1 MGQTYCG
8 ILSMKTPDQI
18 LNIYL
23 ADDDDADQFL
33 FKEALEEMNLKTSLT
48 IADSGIHLF
57 RLLLDEALSV
67 LPDIIFMDINMPIK
81 NGFECLDE
89 LKQNENLKDIPVV
102 MLSSSCLPESERMA
116 LKLGASKYICKPNT
130 FDALVKEIKEV
141 LTMHGSINSWLPI
154 FG

>member
-1 MGQTYCG
+1 METNEN
-8 ILSMKTPDQI
+8 I

-23 ADDDDADQFL
+23 ADDDDADQYL
-33 FKEALEEMNLKTSLT
+33 FKEALDEMKVNTKLT
-48 IADSGIHLF
+48 VADSGIQ
-57 RLLLDEALSV
+57 LLDLLENAISS
-67 LPDIIFMDINMPIK
+67 LPDIIFMDINMPVK

-89 LKQNENLKDIPVV
+89 LKQKDHLKAIPVV

-130 FDALVKEIKEV
+130 FNALVAEIKDV
-141 LTMHGSINSWLPI
+141 LSMHGRLHNWIPI

>member
-1 MGQTYCG
+1 
-8 ILSMKTPDQI
+8 MKTQDPI

-33 FKEALEEMNLKTSLT
+33 FKEALEEMNLKTNLT

-57 RLLLDEALSV
+57 RLLEETISA
-67 LPDIIFMDINMPIK
+67 LPDIIFMDINMPVK

-89 LKQNENLKDIPVV
+89 LKQNTNLKSIPVV

-130 FDALVKEIKEV
+130 FEVLVREIKDV
-141 LTMHGSINSWLPI
+141 LTMHGSMNKWLPI

>member
-1 MGQTYCG
+1 MET
-8 ILSMKTPDQI
+8 INENL

-33 FKEALEEMNLKTSLT
+33 FREALDEMQLKTKLT
-48 IADSGIHLF
+48 VADSGI
-57 RLLLDEALSV
+57 RLLQLLDEILPV
-67 LPDIIFMDINMPIK
+67 RPDIIFMDINMPCK

-89 LKQNENLKDIPVV
+89 IKQHMQLKEIPVV

-130 FDALVKEIKEV
+130 FEALVREIRDV
-141 LTMHGSINSWLPI
+141 LSMHGNISRWLPVL
-154 FG
+154 G

>member
-1 MGQTYCG
+1 METHEHV
-8 ILSMKTPDQI
+8 

-33 FKEALEEMNLKTSLT
+33 FREALDEMKLRTSLT
-48 IADSGIHLF
+48 VADSGIHL
-57 RLLLDEALSV
+57 LKLLDETISA
-67 LPDIIFMDINMPIK
+67 LPDIIFMDINMPVK

-89 LKQNENLKDIPVV
+89 LKQKHGLKDIPVV

-130 FDALVKEIKEV
+130 FDALVREIKDV
-141 LTMHGSINSWLPI
+141 LTMHGKLSKWLSII
-154 FG
+154 G

>member
-1 MGQTYCG
+1 METNEN
-8 ILSMKTPDQI
+8 L

-33 FKEALEEMNLKTSLT
+33 FKEALDEMQLKTKLT
-48 IADSGIHLF
+48 VADSGIHL
-57 RLLLDEALSV
+57 LQLLDEILPV
-67 LPDIIFMDINMPIK
+67 RPDIIFMDINMPCK

-89 LKQNENLKDIPVV
+89 IKQHSELKEIPVV

-130 FDALVKEIKEV
+130 FEALVKEIREV
-141 LTMHGSINSWLPI
+141 LTMHGNIRWLPVL
-154 FG
+154 G